1 MGPPRSLKTDRPAK
15 FSRKP
20 ATFSVRL
27 TLRVLGR
34 SFLYAFEPLAT
45 GARAGED
52 AAMTNT
58 RWIVIALAAVLFTG
72 VGCKKK
78 EAGTEPAAKT
88 QTADPA
94 APAATTPTTG
104 TPAIGT
110 PAPPA
115 TPAAPATMATGTVDQ
130 SSPTKVTEA
139 VFAAAASG
147 NTDQLK
153 GLCDP
158 KGEGDGD
165 TKDICGMTAASP
177 KLGEFK
183 EYFAKGKATKETIT
197 GDAAEVTFLFGPDG
211 TKDETMKL
219 VRRDGKWYLSS
230 F

>member
-1 MGPPRSLKTDRPAK
+1 
-15 FSRKP
+15 
-20 ATFSVRL
+20 
-27 TLRVLGR
+27 
-34 SFLYAFEPLAT
+34 
-45 GARAGED
+45 
-52 AAMTNT
+52 MTKT
-58 RWIVIALAAVLFTG
+58 RWIVIVLAAGLCTG

-78 EAGTEPAAKT
+78 DAGNEPAAKT
-88 QTADPA
+88 GELASPA
-94 APAATTPTTG
+94 APAPTTPTTSG
-104 TPAIGT
+104 APTTP
-110 PAPPA
+110 PAP
-115 TPAAPATMATGTVDQ
+115 AAQIAQGAGGVDN

-147 NTDQLK
+147 NTDQLM

-177 KLGEFK
+177 KFGEFK